1 MLYPHVRHLA
11 WNIVFYVDICAKLPR
26 QFMSSLW
33 AKFMMNASRGGA
45 NPRFTPTLSEA
56 ANTKNYM
63 WQDWVNAVLGLV
75 IIAVAFFGAATV
87 GATLGWTFGILGA
100 VIAVVGFWGTGV
112 ASETTVRHA

>member
-1 MLYPHVRHLA
+1 
-11 WNIVFYVDICAKLPR
+11 
-26 QFMSSLW
+26 
-33 AKFMMNASRGGA
+33 
-45 NPRFTPTLSEA
+45 
-56 ANTKNYM
+56 M